1 MKNKIKTVFIDRD
14 GTMGGGSEVIYPGD
28 FKLYSFTKEAFKILK
43 RHKVKIFAFTN
54 QPGISLGKATIGN
67 FQEELL
73 GFGLDN
79 AYICPHSPK
88 EHCNC
93 RKPGAGLLLRASA
106 EYKLDFSECMIIG
119 DRLTDMQAAEK
130 VAAHKIL
137 VRTGVGTDSL
147 KTNKDNE
154 KNVQIDYLAKNLL
167 DAVKWMVGEEYL

>member
-28 FKLYSFTKEAFKILK
+28 FELYSFTKEAFKILK
-43 RHKVKIFAFTN
+43 AHKVKIFAFTN

-67 FQEELL
+67 FLEELL
-73 GFGLDN
+73 GFGVDN

-93 RKPGAGLLLRASA
+93 RKPETGLLLKASE
-106 EYKLDFSECMIIG
+106 EYKLNFSECMVIG

-130 VAAHKIL
+130 VEAHKIL
-137 VRTGVGTDSL
+137 VETGVGSDSL
-147 KTNKDNE
+147 KANE
-154 KNVQIDYLAKNLL
+154 KQDGKVQIDYSAKNLL
-167 DAVKWMVGEEYL
+167 DAVKWMVVENYL